1 MQRHERDEVRKHH
14 QAVEEVG
21 ERPNEVDL
29 EHGARD
35 DEGAD
40 DHAIGQHAAGP
51 EEEAHVLFA
60 EEVPAHDG
68 GEGEEE
74 EADGDEGH
82 AEGAQA
88 HRVGVLRELDTRRL
102 EVEHARHKDDDA
114 REGHDHDRRKDAEHR
129 DEALFGGMLDASDGM
144 RVRGRAH
151 TGLVREEAAGH
162 AELHRLGDRQ
172 AERAA
177 HDGLGIKGRDEDEP
191 EGGNHFGDVGAD
203 HPEAA
208 DEVDGRHEGNDLL
221 GDTRQTADAAEEDEA
236 REHRA
241 HDARDGGRH
250 VEGGLHGVR
259 DGVGLHHV
267 ADAAQ
272 RNDDCDREEDRK
284 RTPLLAHA
292 ERDVVGGTAEHAALL
307 VLRAIGLR
315 EHGFGEDGCHAEEGR
330 DPEPEER
337 ARTARHEGRG
347 RARNVARAH
356 LGRNGRGKR
365 LKGAHARLVGT
376 LAEERRS
383 AQKEAGRK
391 TELAHLNEAQLD
403 GVEDARAA
411 KQRNQEEDAPE
422 DAIDVAD
429 ELIEEIHL

>member
-1 MQRHERDEVRKHH
+1 
-14 QAVEEVG
+14 
-21 ERPNEVDL
+21 
-29 EHGARD
+29 
-35 DEGAD
+35 
-40 DHAIGQHAAGP
+40 
-51 EEEAHVLFA
+51 
-60 EEVPAHDG
+60 
-68 GEGEEE
+68 
-74 EADGDEGH
+74 
-82 AEGAQA
+82 
-88 HRVGVLRELDTRRL
+88 
-102 EVEHARHKDDDA
+102 
-114 REGHDHDRRKDAEHR
+114 
-129 DEALFGGMLDASDGM
+129 MLDAGDGM

-221 GDTRQTADAAEEDEA
+221 GDARQTADAAEEDEA

-307 VLRAIGLR
+307 VLRAIGLQ
-315 EHGFGEDGCHAEEGR
+315 ASTASAKMVAM
-330 DPEPEER
+330 PKKAATQSQKSEPGPPATR
-337 ARTARHEGRG
+337 AVAVPATLPVPTWAATA
-347 RARNVARAH
+347 VA
-356 LGRNGRGKR
+356 
-365 LKGAHARLVGT
+365 
-376 LAEERRS
+376 S
-383 AQKEAGRK
+383 A
-391 TELAHLNEAQLD
+391 
-403 GVEDARAA
+403 
-411 KQRNQEEDAPE
+411 
-422 DAIDVAD
+422 
-429 ELIEEIHL
+429 